1 MGLGPDVILNGE
13 RIAVRLGFVFPG
25 QGSQS
30 VGMLRELAAEFPAIA
45 LTFAEGSEALGQ
57 DLWALVQQGPEDRLN
72 RTEHTQPAMLC
83 ADVACWRVWRE
94 LAGPRPA
101 LMAGHSLGEYA
112 ALVCADAI
120 AFGDAVQLV
129 ALRGRFMQEAVP
141 DGSGA
146 MAAVLGLE
154 DGEVADI
161 CRASAQGAIV
171 APVNYNAPG
180 QVVIAGDTEAVRRA
194 TTAAKAA
201 GAKRVLPLPISVPSH
216 CALMTG
222 AAERLAEQMQNV
234 AIASPAVP
242 VVHNATVQTASD
254 PNAIRAALAA
264 QLYSPV
270 RWVDTVRYLVG
281 HGVERMIECGPGK
294 VLSGLNRRIISTI
307 ETESISMPAALR
319 SAAAG

>member
-1 MGLGPDVILNGE
+1 MQ
-13 RIAVRLGFVFPG
+13 LGFVFPG

-30 VGMLRELAAEFPAIA
+30 VGMLRELAAEFPEITR
-45 LTFAEGSEALGQ
+45 TFEEGSDALGQ
-57 DLWALVQQGPEDRLN
+57 DLWVLAQQGPEDRLN
-72 RTEHTQPAMLC
+72 RTENTQPAMLC
-83 ADVACWRVWRE
+83 ADVACWRVWLQ

-120 AFGDAVQLV
+120 DFRDAVRLV
-129 ALRGRFMQEAVP
+129 ALRGRLMQEAVP

-154 DGEVADI
+154 DGQIADI
-161 CRASAQGAIV
+161 CRTAAQGAIV

-180 QVVIAGDTEAVRRA
+180 QVVIAGDADAVSRA
-194 TTAAKAA
+194 AAAAKAA

-222 AAERLAEQMQNV
+222 AAERLAEQMRDV
-234 AIASPAVP
+234 AIAPPRVP

-254 PNAIRAALAA
+254 PDVIRATLAA

-270 RWVDTVRYLVG
+270 RWVDTVHYLVDQ
-281 HGVERMIECGPGK
+281 GVGRMIECGPGK
-294 VLSGLNRRIISTI
+294 VLSGLSRRIISTV

-319 SAAAG
+319 LAASG